1 VLALVC
7 TLALAAQVP
16 SAPLEPVTVVSP
28 SGHFRAEIA
37 RAKGQ
42 ERVPEALARWTLSVH
57 PNPPLESGEPR
68 WSASFPHRATPR
80 WHLLS
85 DDGLA
90 FVTVDREYGESRELV
105 GIWRA
110 GERIAELSATE
121 LELDRGRASRPA
133 DGSWLAADTP
143 PALRWGETSAGP
155 QAYLV
160 LVTARGEE
168 RFVDLA
174 RGTASAALGEV
185 SEPWAEPPASR
196 AGKPGLQVGLPDR
209 CTLPRSIH
217 WGETLEV
224 RIDGHHATP
233 NWMFVGFELARDPE
247 ESGTLVLT
255 PVSAPPPQGTVQA
268 TVLQDFSAVAR
279 IRGLMP
285 GLYRLRL
292 ERFVRPD
299 ERFEFEVLPARPY
312 LELRRRGGF
321 AGIDQSLRVY
331 SSGVVVD
338 EWTSPPRDPARTY
351 RMLSLAEA
359 ERLVDA
365 ARALKSGT
373 QPRST
378 SGADLLRCRITV
390 FDDSGPRSREF
401 DDAGL
406 QGPERQILDLLVR

>member
-1 VLALVC
+1 MLAF
-7 TLALAAQVP
+7 ALTFLCAPQEPA
-16 SAPLEPVTVVSP
+16 APLEPVTVVSA

-42 ERVPEALARWTLSVH
+42 ERVPDALARWTLSVH

-68 WSASFPHRATPR
+68 WSASYPHRATPR

-90 FVTVDREYGESRELV
+90 FVSVDRAYSESRELLS
-105 GIWRA
+105 IWRT
-110 GERIAELSATE
+110 GERKAELSAAE
-121 LELDRGRASRPA
+121 LDLDRGRAGRPA
-133 DGSWLAADTP
+133 DGEWLAPDAP
-143 PALRWGETSAGP
+143 PALRWGETAAGP
-155 QAYLV
+155 QAFLA
-160 LVTARGEE
+160 LVTKRGEE

-174 RGTASAALGEV
+174 RGALSRTLGEL

-196 AGKPGLQVGLPDR
+196 VGKPGLQVGLPDS

-224 RIDGHHATP
+224 RVDGHHATP

-247 ESGTLVLT
+247 EPGTLVLT

-285 GLYRLRL
+285 GRYKLRL

-312 LELRRRGGF
+312 LELRRRGGI
-321 AGIDQSLRVY
+321 AGIDESLRVY
-331 SSGVVVD
+331 PSGVVVD
-338 EWTSPPRDPARTY
+338 EWTSPPRDPARAY

-365 ARALKSGT
+365 ARTLKSGT
-373 QPRST
+373 EPRST
-378 SGADLLRCRITV
+378 TGADLLRCRITV
-390 FDDSGPRSREF
+390 FDEVGPRSREF
-401 DDAGL
+401 DGVGV
-406 QGPERQILDLLVR
+406 QGPERQLLDLLVR

>member
-1 VLALVC
+1 MLAFALAL
-7 TLALAAQVP
+7 LGAQQQPAAR
-16 SAPLEPVTVVSP
+16 LEPLTVVSA

-42 ERVPEALARWTLSVH
+42 ERVPDALARWTLSVH
-57 PNPPLESGEPR
+57 PNPSLESGAAR
-68 WSASFPHRATPR
+68 WSASYPHRATPR

-90 FVTVDREYGESRELV
+90 FVSVDREYGESRDLV
-105 GIWRA
+105 SIWRT
-110 GERIAELSATE
+110 GERQAEFSAA
-121 LELDRGRASRPA
+121 LLDLDRGRADRRA
-133 DGSWLAADTP
+133 DGAWLASDVP

-155 QAYLV
+155 QVFLA
-160 LVTARGEE
+160 LVTNRGEE

-174 RGTASAALGEV
+174 RGALSRTLGEL

-196 AGKPGLQVGLPDR
+196 VGKPGLQVGLPDS

-224 RIDGHHATP
+224 RVDGHHATP
-233 NWMFVGFELARDPE
+233 NWMFVGFELARDSE
-247 ESGTLVLT
+247 EPGLLVLT
-255 PVSAPPPQGTVQA
+255 PVSAPPPQGTAQTIA
-268 TVLQDFSAVAR
+268 TRDFSAVAR

-285 GLYRLRL
+285 GRYKLRL

-312 LELRRRGGF
+312 LELRRRGGL
-321 AGIDQSLRVY
+321 AGIDESLRVY
-331 SSGVVVD
+331 PSGVVVD

-365 ARALKSGT
+365 ARALKSLT
-373 QPRST
+373 QPRSAT
-378 SGADLLRCRITV
+378 GADFLRCRISV
-390 FDDSGPRSREF
+390 FDETGPRTREF
-401 DDAGL
+401 DDVGV
-406 QGPERQILDLLVR
+406 QGPERELLELLVR

>member
-1 VLALVC
+1 MLPIALVLLC
-7 TLALAAQVP
+7 APQEPA
-16 SAPLEPVTVVSP
+16 APLEPVTVVSAD
-28 SGHFRAEIA
+28 GHFRAEIA

-68 WSASFPHRATPR
+68 WSVSYPHRSTPR

-90 FVTVDREYGESRELV
+90 FVSVDREYGESRELV
-105 GIWRA
+105 TIWRT
-110 GERIAELSATE
+110 GERLAELSAAE
-121 LELDRGRASRPA
+121 LDLDRGRSGRPA

-143 PALRWGETSAGP
+143 PVLRWGETSAGP
-155 QAYLV
+155 QAFLA
-160 LVTARGEE
+160 LVTDRGQE

-174 RGTASAALGEV
+174 RGTASATLGEV

-247 ESGTLVLT
+247 EPGTLVLT

-285 GLYRLRL
+285 GLYKLRL

-331 SSGVVVD
+331 PSGVVVD

-373 QPRST
+373 QPRSST
-378 SGADLLRCRITV
+378 GADLLRCRITV